1 MAKPNTRP
9 FDRQIRDLES
19 RLTRVKNGEISA
31 LSGGEQARA
40 FLHIGRGVRRVI
52 RGKSTGP
59 ADRAIDRVFADAEE
73 RIGAELQAAKSGR
86 QAVITEAAKAT
97 VAKRA
102 ESKWW

>member
-1 MAKPNTRP
+1 MAKPNTKP
-9 FDRQIRDLES
+9 FDRQIREAES
-19 RLTRVKNGEISA
+19 RLTRVRNGEISA

-52 RGKSTGP
+52 RGKSTAAP
-59 ADRAIDRVFADAEE
+59 DRAVDRVFADAEE
-73 RIGAELQAAKSGR
+73 RISAELQAARTAR
-86 QAVITEAAKAT
+86 QAVITEAATAK